1 MTAKTEASTSPT
13 SLRPEL
19 SGKELLREVFW
30 SCKSAFI
37 AAGVFS
43 FAINMFILTVP
54 LYMFSMFDRV
64 LSSQNL
70 ATLAMLFLIA
80 NFSLLVQVGIDIVR
94 TYVFIHVSGW
104 VDRQLSGR
112 LLSAAITNALTRGS
126 SRNASTLGKLNQ
138 LRQFFA
144 GQTIF
149 NLMDAPWIPVF
160 LFVLFVLD
168 FWIGIVSLAG
178 AVILA
183 TLTLLNEFVSRPAL
197 ARANQSM
204 GKAAERVGA
213 AVRNASVVEAMGM
226 SGRVIERW
234 HQNNDR
240 TLDMQ
245 ASASG
250 RAGVI
255 TAFSKYARMAIQMSI
270 MSVAAIEMMIPGSTL
285 TGGGMMAAVIL
296 VGRAL
301 MPLEAM
307 ISNWRTMVMAR
318 DQYQDIADTLEKAAN
333 RPRATVVPPSPKGIL
348 TVENVTFHPRGAERP
363 ILSRINFSLEPGQV
377 LGVVGPSAAG
387 KSTLASLL
395 VGIQKPTAGTV
406 RLDGADVYTW
416 PSDDLGRYVGY
427 LPQEVELFSGPIRE
441 NISRLDLEA
450 SSESI
455 IAAAE
460 LAGLHDLIQHMTKGY
475 DTEVGEQGM
484 LLSGGQRQRVGLAR
498 ALFGNPLL
506 LVLDEPNASLDA
518 QGEDALLSA
527 IQASKERGAAV
538 ILIAHRPSILKN
550 VDKIMI
556 LQNGMVQ
563 RIAPR
568 DDLLPL
574 LMGSA
579 PARVVPPPNIKSI
592 AKQVGG

>member
-1 MTAKTEASTSPT
+1 MTAKIVASA

-19 SGKELLREVFW
+19 SGKELMREVFW

-43 FAINMFILTVP
+43 FAVNMFILTVP

-80 NFSLLVQVGIDIVR
+80 NFSLLVQVGIDVAR

-104 VDRQLSGR
+104 IDRQLSGR
-112 LLSAAITNALTRGS
+112 LLSAAITNALTRGNA
-126 SRNASTLGKLNQ
+126 RNVATLGKLNQ

-149 NLMDAPWIPVF
+149 NLMDAPWIPIF
-160 LFVLFVLD
+160 LAVLFILD
-168 FWIGIVSLAG
+168 FWIGIVSLVG

-183 TLTLLNEFVSRPAL
+183 SLTLLNEFVSRPAL

-204 GKAAERVGA
+204 GKAGERVGA
-213 AVRNASVVEAMGM
+213 AVRNASVVESMGM
-226 SGRVIERW
+226 SARVIRRW

-240 TLDMQ
+240 TLELQ
-245 ASASG
+245 AAASG

-270 MSVAAIEMMIPGSTL
+270 MSVAAIEMLIPGSTL

-307 ISNWRTMVMAR
+307 ISNWRTVATAR
-318 DQYQDIADTLEKAAN
+318 EQYRDIADTLEKAAN
-333 RPRATVVPPSPKGIL
+333 RPRATVVPPNPKGIL

-363 ILSRINFSLEPGQV
+363 ILSRVNFSLEPGQV

-395 VGIQKPTAGTV
+395 VGLQKPSAGTV

-416 PSDDLGRYVGY
+416 PSDDLGRYIGY

-441 NISRLDLEA
+441 NISRLDLDA

-506 LVLDEPNASLDA
+506 IILDEPNASLDS
-518 QGEDALLSA
+518 QGEDALMAA

-538 ILIAHRPSILKN
+538 ILIAHRPSILKS

-574 LMGSA
+574 LMGEV

-592 AKQVGG
+592 AKQAGG

>member
-1 MTAKTEASTSPT
+1 MTAKIVASA

-19 SGKELLREVFW
+19 SGKELMREVFW

-43 FAINMFILTVP
+43 FAVNMFILTVP

-80 NFSLLVQVGIDIVR
+80 NFSLLVQVGIDVAR

-104 VDRQLSGR
+104 IDRQLSGR
-112 LLSAAITNALTRGS
+112 LLSAAITNALTRGNA
-126 SRNASTLGKLNQ
+126 RNVATLGKLNQ

-149 NLMDAPWIPVF
+149 NLMDAPWIPIF
-160 LFVLFVLD
+160 LAVLFILD
-168 FWIGIVSLAG
+168 FWIGIVSLVG

-183 TLTLLNEFVSRPAL
+183 SLTLLNEFVSRPAL

-204 GKAAERVGA
+204 GKAGERVGA
-213 AVRNASVVEAMGM
+213 AVRNASVVESMGM
-226 SGRVIERW
+226 SARVIRRW

-240 TLDMQ
+240 TLELQ
-245 ASASG
+245 AAASG

-270 MSVAAIEMMIPGSTL
+270 MSVAAIEMLIPGSTL

-307 ISNWRTMVMAR
+307 ISNWRTVATAR
-318 DQYQDIADTLEKAAN
+318 EQYRDIADTLEKAAN
-333 RPRATVVPPSPKGIL
+333 RPRATVVPPNPKGIL

-363 ILSRINFSLEPGQV
+363 ILSRVNFSLEPGQV

-395 VGIQKPTAGTV
+395 VGLQKPSAGTV

-416 PSDDLGRYVGY
+416 PSDDLGRYIGY

-441 NISRLDLEA
+441 NISRLDLDA

-475 DTEVGEQGM
+475 DTEVGVQGM

-506 LVLDEPNASLDA
+506 IILDEPNASLDS
-518 QGEDALLSA
+518 QGEDALMAA

-538 ILIAHRPSILKN
+538 ILIAHRPSILKS

-574 LMGSA
+574 LMGEV

-592 AKQVGG
+592 AKQAGG

>member
-1 MTAKTEASTSPT
+1 MTAKIVASA

-19 SGKELLREVFW
+19 SGKELMREVFW

-43 FAINMFILTVP
+43 FAVNMFILTVP

-70 ATLAMLFLIA
+70 ATLAMIFLIA
-80 NFSLLVQVGIDIVR
+80 NFSLLVQVGIDVAR

-104 VDRQLSGR
+104 IDRQLSGR
-112 LLSAAITNALTRGS
+112 LLSAAITNALTRGNA
-126 SRNASTLGKLNQ
+126 RNVATLGKLNQ

-149 NLMDAPWIPVF
+149 NLMDAPWIPIF
-160 LFVLFVLD
+160 LAVLFILD
-168 FWIGIVSLAG
+168 FWIGIVSLVG

-183 TLTLLNEFVSRPAL
+183 SLTLLNEFVSRPAL

-204 GKAAERVGA
+204 GKAGERVGA
-213 AVRNASVVEAMGM
+213 AVRNASVVESMGM
-226 SGRVIERW
+226 SARVIRRW

-240 TLDMQ
+240 TLELQ
-245 ASASG
+245 AAASG

-270 MSVAAIEMMIPGSTL
+270 MSVAAIEMLIPGSTL

-307 ISNWRTMVMAR
+307 ISNWRTVATAR
-318 DQYQDIADTLEKAAN
+318 EQYRDIADTLEKAAN
-333 RPRATVVPPSPKGIL
+333 RPRATVVPPNPKGIL

-363 ILSRINFSLEPGQV
+363 ILSRVNFSLEPGQV

-395 VGIQKPTAGTV
+395 VGLQKPSAGTV

-416 PSDDLGRYVGY
+416 PSDDLGRYIGY

-441 NISRLDLEA
+441 NISRLDLDA

-506 LVLDEPNASLDA
+506 IILDEPNASLDS
-518 QGEDALLSA
+518 QGEDALMAA

-538 ILIAHRPSILKN
+538 ILIAHRPSILKS

-574 LMGSA
+574 LMGEV

-592 AKQVGG
+592 AKQAGG

>member
-1 MTAKTEASTSPT
+1 MTAKIETAT

-19 SGKELLREVFW
+19 SGKELLREVFR
-30 SCKSAFI
+30 SCKSAFV

-80 NFSLLVQVGIDIVR
+80 NFSLLVQVGIDIAR

-112 LLSAAITNALTRGS
+112 LLSAAITNALTRGNA
-126 SRNASTLGKLNQ
+126 RNASTLGKLNH

-149 NLMDAPWIPVF
+149 NLMDAPWIPIF

-168 FWIGIVSLAG
+168 FWIGFVSLVG

-183 TLTLLNEFVSRPAL
+183 SLTLLNEFVSRPAL

-204 GKAAERVGA
+204 GKASERVGA
-213 AVRNASVVEAMGM
+213 AVRNASVVESMGM
-226 SGRVIERW
+226 SARVIRRW

-240 TLDMQ
+240 TLELQ
-245 ASASG
+245 AAASG
-250 RAGVI
+250 RAGII

-270 MSVAAIEMMIPGSTL
+270 MSVAAIEMLIPGSTL

-301 MPLEAM
+301 MPLEAL
-307 ISNWRTMVMAR
+307 ISNWRAVVTAR

-333 RPRATVVPPSPKGIL
+333 RPRATVVLPNPKGIL

-363 ILSRINFSLEPGQV
+363 ILSRVNFSLEPGQV
-377 LGVVGPSAAG
+377 LGIVGPSAAG

-395 VGIQKPTAGTV
+395 VGIQKPSAGSV

-416 PSDDLGRYVGY
+416 PSDDLGRYIGY
-427 LPQEVELFSGPIRE
+427 LSQEVELFSGPIRE
-441 NISRLDLEA
+441 NISRLDPEA
-450 SSESI
+450 TSESI

-506 LVLDEPNASLDA
+506 LILDEPNASLDS
-518 QGEDALLSA
+518 QGEDALIAA

-538 ILIAHRPSILKN
+538 ILIAHRPSILKS

-563 RIAPR
+563 RIAAR

-574 LMGSA
+574 LMGEV
-579 PARVVPPPNIKSI
+579 PARMVSPPNIKTI